1 LRRWI
6 RRYGVL
12 VFEEIWDIA
21 PGGQGEIPNSEFR
34 IPELKMMI
42 SIDHRPILNRLLARE
57 NLDPAE
63 MEALIG
69 AVMDGG
75 VEDVVVAAV
84 LAALRA
90 KGETGSEVAAAARA
104 MRARAVAVKVAAPE
118 KSVDTCGT
126 GGDGAETINIS
137 TAAALLV
144 AAAGVPV
151 AKHGNRSVSSR
162 CGSADVLEAAG
173 VHLDVSPEA
182 MAALHDEVG
191 IAFLF
196 APRLHPAMRAVM
208 PVRRA
213 LGVRTVFNL
222 LGPLT
227 NPAGVQRQV
236 VGVWGADVQGLMAA
250 ALADL
255 GARCALVVHSDDGLD
270 EISVC
275 APTSIIEV
283 RDGEVA
289 DQWRVDP
296 TTFGIEGIDPQSLK
310 GGDVGENLHR
320 MRAILGGEEQSP
332 GADAVALNAGAA
344 LYVAG
349 VAADLEDGFR
359 RACEVRKSGV
369 ALERLEELAGK
380 SRELSSGR

>member
-1 LRRWI
+1 M
-6 RRYGVL
+6 VT
-12 VFEEIWDIA
+12 
-21 PGGQGEIPNSEFR
+21 P
-34 IPELKMMI
+34 
-42 SIDHRPILNRLLARE
+42 IDTRSLLNRVLAGKDLE
-57 NLDPAE
+57 PE
-63 MEALIG
+63 VMETFIG

-90 KGETGSEVAAAARA
+90 KGETGAEVAAAARA
-104 MRARAVAVKVAAPE
+104 MRARAVPVTVNEPG

-137 TAAALLV
+137 TTAALLV
-144 AAAGVPV
+144 AAAGVSV

-173 VHLDVSPEA
+173 VLLNITPEM
-182 MAALHDEVG
+182 MATLHDEVG

-196 APRLHPAMRAVM
+196 APRLHPAMKAVM

-227 NPAGVQRQV
+227 NPAGVERQV
-236 VGVWGADVQGLMAA
+236 IGVWGPDVQVLMAA

-255 GARCALVVHSDDGLD
+255 GARSALVVHSNDGLD

-275 APTSIIEV
+275 APTSVIEI

-289 DQWRVDP
+289 GTWQVDP
-296 TTFGIEGIDPQSLK
+296 TAFGIEVKDPTSLK
-310 GGDVGENLHR
+310 GGDVAENLRR
-320 MRAILGGEEQSP
+320 MRAILGGAEESP
-332 GADAVALNAGAA
+332 AADAVALNAGAA

-349 VAADLEDGFR
+349 VAADLEKGFR
-359 RACEVRKSGV
+359 HASEVRRSGS
-369 ALERLEELAGK
+369 ALGRLEEWANRSQELAAGV
-380 SRELSSGR
+380 

>member
-1 LRRWI
+1 M
-6 RRYGVL
+6 
-12 VFEEIWDIA
+12 
-21 PGGQGEIPNSEFR
+21 N
-34 IPELKMMI
+34 

-57 NLDPAE
+57 DLEPE
-63 MEALIG
+63 VMEAFIG
-69 AVMDGG
+69 VVMDGG
-75 VEDVVVAAV
+75 VEEVVVAAI

-104 MRARAVAVKVAAPE
+104 MRARSVAVEISAPE

-137 TAAALLV
+137 TAAALLA

-173 VHLDVSPEA
+173 VRLDLTPGE

-196 APRLHPAMRAVM
+196 APRLHPAMKAVM

-227 NPAGVQRQV
+227 NPAGVERQV
-236 VGVWGADVQGLMAA
+236 VGVWGPEVQRLMAA
-250 ALADL
+250 ALAKL
-255 GARCALVVHSDDGLD
+255 GARSALVVHSDDGLD

-275 APTSIIEV
+275 APTSVIEV
-283 RDGEVA
+283 RDAEVA
-289 DQWRVDP
+289 GEWRVDP
-296 TTFGIEGIDPQSLK
+296 TAFGIEVTDPGSLR
-310 GGDVGENLHR
+310 GADAAENLRR
-320 MRAILGGEEQSP
+320 MRAILGGEEASA

-349 VAADLEDGFR
+349 AAANLEEGFR
-359 RACEVRKSGV
+359 RACEVRRSGA
-369 ALERLEELAGK
+369 ALARLETLA
-380 SRELSSGR
+380 SRSQELSVGD